1 VVLKGM
7 EQLDALPAAIEVR
20 SERMLN
26 VLRPLTELLPFKL
39 TRREN
44 LDALAVA
51 RDSLN
56 DLLRIKT

>member
-1 VVLKGM
+1 
-7 EQLDALPAAIEVR
+7 
-20 SERMLN
+20 MLN

>member
-1 VVLKGM
+1 M

-39 TRREN
+39 TRRN
-44 LDALAVA
+44 KLDALAVA
-51 RDSLN
+51 QDSMN
-56 DLLRIKT
+56 ELLRIKT